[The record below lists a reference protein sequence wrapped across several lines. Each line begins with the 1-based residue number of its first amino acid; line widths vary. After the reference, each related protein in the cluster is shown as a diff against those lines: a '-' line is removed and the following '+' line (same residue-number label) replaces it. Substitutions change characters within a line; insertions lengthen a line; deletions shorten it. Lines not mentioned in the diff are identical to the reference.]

1 MLVLSRKKYEQI
13 QIGDDIVVVYLG
25 CNRHGYAQI
34 GIEAPK
40 HVNIS
45 RPTEL
50 FRPSGPRS
58 DLTGAEPD
66 R

>member
-1 MLVLSRKKYEQI
+1 MLILSRKKLEQI

-25 CNRHGYAQI
+25 LNRYGQAEI
-34 GIEAPK
+34 GIEAPE

-50 FRPSGPRS
+50 WRPSGPRS
-58 DLTGAEPD
+58 ELTEPEPNL
-66 R
+66 